1 MHFNRDTTRLLN
13 ESIGDILN
21 PQYLS
26 EQEFSYAYDQYLEF
40 ISENFT
46 EDEIDSF
53 TEEELVEGFMS
64 RLGGFLGR
72 SKKALSDAGS
82 DFKKG
87 YEEGRAGERNF
98 LGKKKEEPKPEAKEE
113 PKPEEKEEPKPE
125 EKEEPKPKKKLTP
138 EQKKKIEV
146 AKPEAIRK
154 AAQREAAASGPK
166 DELTMS
172 LVDRLKKKGLLTSA
186 SSVDKTKISAVK
198 DRNERANAKLEAAK
212 DSAKEEKVNK
222 KRKAALAKCKEKAK
236 GLKGKARAEKIKKC
250 EKIRK

>member
-87 YEEGRAGERNF
+87 YKEGAAGERNF

-113 PKPEEKEEPKPE
+113 PKPEA
-125 EKEEPKPKKKLTP
+125 KEEPKPKKELTP

-154 AAQREAAASGPK
+154 AAQRKAAASGSK

-186 SSVDKTKISAVK
+186 SSVDKTKIGAIK
-198 DRNERANAKLEAAK
+198 DKNERAKAKLEAAK

-236 GLKGKARAEKIKKC
+236 GLRGKARAEKIKNC
-250 EKIRK
+250 EKFASKIVD